1 MQEFSDRAAPHQLA
15 FEAFGIQLRVCT
27 NAPELLPRIES
38 LIPPGSRRRPRS
50 SAQQQLGLL
59 DEGNDWYS
67 IYRNDGI
74 CFHDAPGR
82 EFALLTLDAQIQS
95 LLAHEAPEFIFLH
108 AGVVADGNRAIVMP
122 GRSFAGKTTLVRS
135 LVEGG
140 AVYYSDE
147 FAVLDEAGHVHP
159 YARPLSFRPPGGP
172 PVDYAVVQ
180 LGGVAGERPVRIGLV
195 VLTRY
200 RPGAEWAPRPLSSG
214 AGALA
219 LLEHALPAQERP
231 DEALR
236 HISRAIAGAAVL
248 EGERGEADQIAGRLL
263 DALRAAA

>member
-15 FEAFGIQLRVCT
+15 FEAFGVQLRICT

-50 SAQQQLGLL
+50 SAQQLLGVL
-59 DEGNDWYS
+59 DEGDDWYS
-67 IYRNDGI
+67 IYRNDGV

-82 EFALLTLDAQIQS
+82 EYALLTLGGQIQS
-95 LLAHEAPEFIFLH
+95 HFALKAPKFIFLH

-159 YARPLSFRPPGGP
+159 YARPLSFRPPEGP
-172 PVDYAVVQ
+172 PIDYWVDQ
-180 LGGVAGERPVRIGLV
+180 LGGVAGEESLPVGLV
-195 VLTRY
+195 VLARY
-200 RPGAEWAPRPLSSG
+200 RPGAEWNPRPLSSG

-219 LLEHALPAQERP
+219 LFEHALPAQERP

-236 HISRAIAGAAVL
+236 HISRAIAGVAVL
-248 EGERGEADQIAGRLL
+248 EGERGEADEIAGQLL